1 MLTIGG
7 MRQAGAGRGG
17 RDGVDF
23 PPVDNSVG
31 RFGGVG
37 KGSAKLSEA

>member
-7 MRQAGAGRGG
+7 MRQAGAGG
-17 RDGVDF
+17 DGVDF

-31 RFGGVG
+31 MFGGVG
-37 KGSAKLSEA
+37 KGSAKLSEG